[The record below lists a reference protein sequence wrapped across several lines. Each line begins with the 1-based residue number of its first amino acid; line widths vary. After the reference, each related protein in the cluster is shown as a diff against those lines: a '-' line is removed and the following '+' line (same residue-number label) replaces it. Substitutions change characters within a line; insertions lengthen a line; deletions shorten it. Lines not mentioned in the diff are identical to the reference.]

1 MQALCFAFRFADELA
16 PRRVLEPRVV
26 VIEGGQCARNRR
38 DRRGQ
43 IMSDRVQQ
51 SRSKP
56 IRRLLDA
63 ELRETMAR

>member
-1 MQALCFAFRFADELA
+1 
-16 PRRVLEPRVV
+16 
-26 VIEGGQCARNRR
+26 
-38 DRRGQ
+38 
-43 IMSDRVQQ
+43 MSDRVQQ